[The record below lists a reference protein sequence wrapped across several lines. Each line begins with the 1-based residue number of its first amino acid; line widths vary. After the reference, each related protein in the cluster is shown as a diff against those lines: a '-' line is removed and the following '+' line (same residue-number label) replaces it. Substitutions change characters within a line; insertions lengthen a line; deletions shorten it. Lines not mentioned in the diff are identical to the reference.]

1 MPSKVDSLRERELY
15 RYFKPPESP
24 TAFGSDGAEEDGKVQ
39 DDAPSAPPISSPDT
53 TLTALSQLCCVR
65 LNAQRSMIREVL
77 YVVHVFERDRN

>member
-24 TAFGSDGAEEDGKVQ
+24 TAFESDGAEEDGKVQ
-39 DDAPSAPPISSPDT
+39 DDTPSPPPISSPDT

-77 YVVHVFERDRN
+77 YVAYIFERDRN